1 MNEAVAIQM
10 TLKNC
15 KLADKVSHRVAQM
28 RAEHLTPSAGEGGG
42 VLAWRFSAHN
52 ICLNES

>member
-15 KLADKVSHRVAQM
+15 KPADKVSHKVAQM
-28 RAEHLTPSAGEGGG
+28 RAEHLTPSAGGGG
-42 VLAWRFSAHN
+42 AYAATN